1 MKIYDIT
8 IPISPSLPT
17 FPGDPQVQIEVVTS
31 VANGDPA
38 NVSRIVMSSHSG
50 THIDVPRHFDDLG
63 LPVDRLPLDQLM
75 GNALVADLRGIVEVN
90 RDVLSGLPLNG
101 VKRLLLRTDNSLLWD
116 REGFVED
123 YAHVTIDGAEYLLEA
138 GVRLVGID
146 FLSIEAFRGNGDVH
160 RLLLENGAIILEGLN
175 LAGVEQG
182 RYELICLP
190 LKLSEGDGAPVRA
203 VLRSIDP

>member
-1 MKIYDIT
+1 MLNSASPILGYRCIIFINERHQIVTEDSMKIYDIT

-138 GVRLVGID
+138 GVRLVG
-146 FLSIEAFRGNGDVH
+146 
-160 RLLLENGAIILEGLN
+160 
-175 LAGVEQG
+175 
-182 RYELICLP
+182 
-190 LKLSEGDGAPVRA
+190 
-203 VLRSIDP
+203 